1 MTPSPRTL
9 LTAAIRQHQTGQLGH
24 AEQGY
29 RAVLAIEPRNA
40 DALHLLGV
48 IAHQRGHND
57 AALDLI
63 GRAIGQNGRV
73 AAFHNN
79 HGNVLGQL
87 GRHADAIAAYRQAIR
102 LQPEHAEAHASL
114 AGLLSQQGEA
124 REALAAIDRAL
135 ALRPRDAGKHVNR
148 GNILRT
154 LGKSEA
160 AIAAYRRAIEL
171 EPALAAAH
179 NNLGLARAAR
189 EEVDAALS
197 CYRRAI
203 ALKADYA
210 EAYVNLG
217 NALQDVG
224 QSGDAATAYR
234 QALELQPDRADA
246 RLALAMSAIPIMPAT
261 EAAAAETPRAF
272 AVALDDLAAWATTH
286 PQGLRDAAGR
296 SQPFYLAYR
305 PVDVTADLCRYG
317 DLVAAPQPSPDR
329 GARTGR
335 LRLLIVS
342 AHVRDHPVWRVILQG
357 LLTHIDRARFDVA
370 LFHTGARTDEHTAWA
385 AANVDTF
392 VGGERNVAAWRAK
405 ISEQCPD
412 IILYPEVGMDPV
424 TGALASQRLAAVQA
438 AGWGHPITTGLPTIN
453 LFFSGA
459 ALEAPD
465 ADRHYRE
472 RLVRLPRTGVSIAW
486 TADQSEPWHGPE
498 RGPDVVRFALCQQP
512 IKFDPADDALLTRIA
527 ERSGAC
533 EFWLVMPNRQQ
544 WAGKQLVARLRDRF
558 ARAGLDPDR
567 YIKVAPWMTSRAF
580 NGFLDKMDIYLDCP
594 AFSGFTTALQAVQRG
609 LPIVT
614 LEGQFLRQRMA
625 AGLLRDIG
633 MSDGIAQTPDAYV
646 ERAVS
651 WANEA
656 RDAAGWSRSGDLLR
670 DAAARAI
677 GDPEPMLRLQDVLIA
692 AAR

>member
-9 LTAAIRQHQTGQLGH
+9 LTAAIRHHQTGQLGH

-63 GRAIGQNGRV
+63 GRAIGQNARV

-87 GRHADAIAAYRQAIR
+87 GRQAEAIAAYRRAIG

-124 REALAAIDRAL
+124 QEALAAIDRAL
-135 ALRPRDAGKHVNR
+135 ALRPLDAGKHVNR

-154 LGKSEA
+154 LGSSEA

-171 EPALAAAH
+171 QPALAAAH
-179 NNLGLARAAR
+179 NNLGLALSAR
-189 EEVDAALS
+189 EEVEAALS

-203 ALKADYA
+203 TLKPDYA
-210 EAYVNLG
+210 DAYVNLG
-217 NALQDVG
+217 NALQDLG
-224 QSGDAATAYR
+224 QPADAAGAYR
-234 QALELQPDRADA
+234 QALALQPDRADA

-261 EAAAAETPRAF
+261 AAAAAETPRAF
-272 AVALDDLAAWATTH
+272 AEALDELALWAATH
-286 PQGLRDAAGR
+286 PQGLREAAGR

-305 PVDVTADLCRYG
+305 PVDVTGDLCRYG
-317 DLVAAPQPSPDR
+317 DLVASPQPSPDR
-329 GARTGR
+329 GARSGR

-357 LLTHIDRARFDVA
+357 LLTHLDRSRFDVA
-370 LFHTGARTDEHTAWA
+370 LFHTGARTDEHSAWA

-392 VGGERNVAAWRAK
+392 VGGERNVAAWQAK
-405 ISEQCPD
+405 IAEYRPD
-412 IILYPEVGMDPV
+412 IILYPEVGMDPT
-424 TGALASQRLAAVQA
+424 TGALAAQRLAPVQA
-438 AGWGHPITTGLPTIN
+438 AAWGHPITTGLPTID
-453 LFFSGA
+453 LFFSGE

-472 RLVRLPRTGVSIAW
+472 RLVRLPRTGVSIEW
-486 TADQSEPWHGPE
+486 TAEQSEPWRGPE
-498 RGPDVVRFALCQQP
+498 RTPGVVRFALCQQP
-512 IKFDPADDALLTRIA
+512 IKFDPADDALLTRIV

-544 WAGKQLVARLRDRF
+544 WAGKQLISRLRDRF
-558 ARAGLDPDR
+558 AQAGLDPDR
-567 YIKVAPWMTSRAF
+567 YIKVAPWMTSRVF
-580 NGFLDKMDIYLDCP
+580 NGFLEAMDIYLDCP

-614 LEGQFLRQRMA
+614 LEGRFMRQRMA

-633 MSDGIAQTPDAYV
+633 MTDGIAATPDAYV
-646 ERAVS
+646 ERAVI
-651 WANEA
+651 WANDA
-656 RDAAGWSRSGDLLR
+656 RDAAGWSRSRDLLR
-670 DAAARAI
+670 GAASRAMS
-677 GDPEPMLRLQDVLIA
+677 DPEPMLRLQDVLVA
-692 AAR
+692 AAG